1 MPVIVVDIPAEAG
14 KALLSFLYCGEAH
27 VPVTVIPHLV
37 IGAKFLGISG
47 FGDPV
52 SNARLLFVLF
62 LDSYKPTCLKCVAH
76 NLQINLL

>member
-1 MPVIVVDIPAEAG
+1 MMPVIVVDIPPEAG

-27 VPVTVIPHLV
+27 VPVTIIPHLV

-52 SNARLLFVLF
+52 SVMTNYAL
-62 LDSYKPTCLKCVAH
+62 CLKFPESH
-76 NLQINLL
+76 GR

>member
-1 MPVIVVDIPAEAG
+1 MMPVIVVDIPPEAG

-37 IGAKFLGISG
+37 LGAKFLGISG

-52 SNARLLFVLF
+52 RDSSKIHSGILFQMII
-62 LDSYKPTCLKCVAH
+62 K
-76 NLQINLL
+76 

>member
-1 MPVIVVDIPAEAG
+1 MAQGAHMMPVIVVDIPAEAG

-37 IGAKFLGISG
+37 LGAKFLGISG

-52 SNARLLFVLF
+52 STSSYIQTKQRIYFVWFYL
-62 LDSYKPTCLKCVAH
+62 
-76 NLQINLL
+76 